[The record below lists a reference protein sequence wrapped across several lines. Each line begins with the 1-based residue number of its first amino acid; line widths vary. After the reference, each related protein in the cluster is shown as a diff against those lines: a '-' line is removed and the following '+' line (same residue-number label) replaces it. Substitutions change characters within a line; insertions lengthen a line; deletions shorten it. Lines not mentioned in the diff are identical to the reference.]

1 MSDEGQRVVKFNQE
15 HYDLLMTCAK
25 KGDMTEWNE
34 WYGKYKK
41 AQKDA
46 GKDDCGAWL
55 DGAKMSGAHLKDAN
69 LFGAHLKDAE
79 LFGANLENADLS
91 NADLKYAGLI
101 AARLK
106 DAGLIAAHLEDAN
119 LYNAVLQNACLRGA
133 YLEGADM
140 SCAILK
146 GADMSCAILK
156 GAKLCKAN
164 MEGADM
170 SCAILKGAKL
180 CKANMEG
187 TNLSKANMEGAKL
200 CKANLKRTDLSA
212 ANLKDANL
220 SEANLKSAIVE
231 WQQLNVADSL
241 KLMTFPQIHISDK
254 DLSKRDF
261 SNSVLEGVTIENTN
275 LKGTN
280 FRFVRVDGNTLI
292 TGDPKKIIDDDTDF
306 TGVGLSTARVDPKL
320 RTRLERNIRKKHWE
334 EWYDQHKILQYPCR
348 LFWWLSDYGTSSTRC
363 IGAFALLILAACV
376 IYFFITGAAI
386 ADIPQLF
393 ADTILATFGF
403 GSLFDQLTGPIRLLL
418 AAHVLFGYF
427 LLAVLITRFAV
438 MFQSLTP

>member
-1 MSDEGQRVVKFNQE
+1 MSDEDQRVVKFNQE
-15 HYDLLMTCAK
+15 HYDLLMKCSK

-55 DGAKMSGAHLKDAN
+55 DGAKLQGAHLEKADLRA
-69 LFGAHLKDAE
+69 AHLKDAE

-91 NADLKYAGLI
+91 KADLKYAGLI
-101 AARLK
+101 
-106 DAGLIAAHLEDAN
+106 DAHLNHAKLIAAHLEDAN
-119 LYNAVLQNACLRGA
+119 LYNAFLQNARLRGA
-133 YLEGADM
+133 HL
-140 SCAILK
+140 
-146 GADMSCAILK
+146 
-156 GAKLCKAN
+156 
-164 MEGADM
+164 
-170 SCAILKGAKL
+170 
-180 CKANMEG
+180 
-187 TNLSKANMEGAKL
+187 EGAKL

>member
-1 MSDEGQRVVKFNQE
+1 MSDEGQREGKRFKQE

-34 WYGKYKK
+34 WYGKYKN

-55 DGAKMSGAHLKDAN
+55 DGANMSGAHLKDAN

-91 NADLKYAGLI
+91 NADLKDAGLI

-133 YLEGADM
+133 YLEGA
-140 SCAILK
+140 
-146 GADMSCAILK
+146 
-156 GAKLCKAN
+156 KLCKAN

-170 SCAILKGAKL
+170 SC
-180 CKANMEG
+180 
-187 TNLSKANMEGAKL
+187 
-200 CKANLKRTDLSA
+200 

-363 IGAFALLILAACV
+363 IGAFTLLILAACV
-376 IYFFITGAAI
+376 IYFFITGVAI

-418 AAHVLFGYF
+418 AAHVLAGYF